1 MDAVDGRAEGERAG
15 GRRAG
20 DGRAGDGSAADGRST
35 PVTGSA
41 AGIPFV
47 ALPPATGVHPAPLVL
62 GLHAFEPPRGE
73 AALAGTVPMASL
85 PAWRVYPGLPLFGA
99 RLPRGGVRE
108 IGRRGESDYLMELFG
123 PVVEEAAA
131 ELPRLV
137 AELRSLF
144 PITDDPVGLVG
155 VGAGASAAL
164 LSLAEGDLPLGA
176 VALINPVA
184 DPAPLLAVRER
195 NHGTPYGWTEESLAV
210 RERFDFTSRAADV
223 AQSRVPT
230 LIVSGGRDDVLPPE
244 HGRGLHDAL
253 RAEFLGTAAQEEQG
267 GRERQEGRE
276 GQGSGWLRRRR
287 RPRRDTPVPVSPEG
301 TNHVLRHIVIP
312 DLAHAIGPE
321 PGLEPGPLTPGGVLT
336 DRALTEWFHRHVT
349 ASAQVRAGSGQGR
362 HPGGGPRAAVPS
374 P

>member
-1 MDAVDGRAEGERAG
+1 MVGDAPADRPAGTAAGRPAG
-15 GRRAG
+15 T
-20 DGRAGDGSAADGRST
+20 AADGRSA
-35 PVTGSA
+35 PVTGTA

-47 ALPPATGVHPAPLVL
+47 ALPPAAGVHPAPLVL

-99 RLPRGGVRE
+99 RLPEGGVRE

-123 PVVEEAAA
+123 PVVEGAAA

-164 LSLAEGDLPLGA
+164 LSLAEGDLPVGA
-176 VALINPVA
+176 AALINPVA
-184 DPAPLLAVRER
+184 DPAPVLAARER
-195 NHGTPYGWTEESLAV
+195 NHGTPYAWTEESLAV
-210 RERFDFTSRAADV
+210 RERFDFTARSADV
-223 AQSRVPT
+223 AQDRVPT

-244 HGRGLHDAL
+244 HGRDLHDAL
-253 RAEFLGTAAQEEQG
+253 RAEFLGTAEQEEQAQGRPGRG
-267 GRERQEGRE
+267 GRRA
-276 GQGSGWLRRRR
+276 
-287 RPRRDTPVPVSPEG
+287 RRDTPVPVSPEG

-321 PGLEPGPLTPGGVLT
+321 PGLEPGPLTPGGVLA

-349 ASAQVRAGSGQGR
+349 ASTQVRAGSGEDWSS
-362 HPGGGPRAAVPS
+362 GGGPRTAVPS